1 MFEHIKEGNCDILQI
16 NGERM
21 DAGNSPDFKSCVD
34 GIVSQGLDNLIIDVS
49 QVDFMDSS
57 ALGSLV
63 SALKTVGN
71 QRNLVMVGVHGLVE
85 DLFKLT
91 RMDRVFNMAEN
102 IEQAKQSLHS

>member
-1 MFEHIKEGNCDILQI
+1 MFQHTKEGDCDILQV

-21 DAGNSPDFKSCVD
+21 DAGNSPEFKTCVD
-34 GIVSQGLDNLIIDVS
+34 GIVNKGLDNLIIDVS

-91 RMDRVFNMAEN
+91 RMDRVFNMADTVD
-102 IEQAKQSLHS
+102 QAKKSLHS

>member
-1 MFEHIKEGNCDILQI
+1 MFEHTKEDNCDILHV

-21 DAGNSPDFKSCVD
+21 DAGNSPEFKSCVD
-34 GIVSQGLDNLIIDVS
+34 DIVNKGLDNLIIDMS

-71 QRNLVMVGVHGLVE
+71 QRSLVMVGVHGLVE

-91 RMDRVFNMAEN
+91 RMDRVFNLADN
-102 IEQAKQSLHS
+102 IEQAKQSLDS